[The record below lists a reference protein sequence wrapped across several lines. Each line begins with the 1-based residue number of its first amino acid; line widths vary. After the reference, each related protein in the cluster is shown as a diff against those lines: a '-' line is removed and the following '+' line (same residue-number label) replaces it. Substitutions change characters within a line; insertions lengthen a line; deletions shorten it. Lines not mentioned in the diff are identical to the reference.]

1 MRLLPPALVLLALG
15 CVAAGAGAA
24 DEASEPAPK
33 PRIYRWVDA
42 NGVAHYTT
50 DEDRIPPSLRRRFG
64 LPTQPLERKP
74 IDARAPGVTEEV
86 TPGVTEPVPVA
97 PGASEVEA
105 PSAGVDAWV
114 SEERDAAPAAEEAPQ
129 PAAANESAAAALPSV
144 AANAAGDADRLAR
157 IELRIAELSAA
168 IAADED
174 MLSAWI
180 GDREGGDPIEVG
192 ANPEFR
198 EIATRLPK
206 RIQELEALRRE
217 RDALQSSTP

>member
-1 MRLLPPALVLLALG
+1 MRRLLPPLLLLALG
-15 CVAAGAGAA
+15 LAVAGARA

-50 DEDRIPPSLRRRFG
+50 EEDRIPPSLRRRFG

-74 IDARAPGVTEEV
+74 IDARAPG
-86 TPGVTEPVPVA
+86 
-97 PGASEVEA
+97 
-105 PSAGVDAWV
+105 
-114 SEERDAAPAAEEAPQ
+114 AAEEAAPAPEPAAGLDAWASEERGTEPVAAPEGAAAPESAAP
-129 PAAANESAAAALPSV
+129 PAAAPEWSDDDASLPPV
-144 AANAAGDADRLAR
+144 AASATGDVERLAQV
-157 IELRIAELSAA
+157 ELRMAELSAA

-174 MLSAWI
+174 ALSAWI
-180 GDREGGDPIEVG
+180 GDRQGGDPIELG
-192 ANPEFR
+192 GRPEFR

-217 RDALQSSTP
+217 RDALESATP